1 MPANNFLDKYKNNIE
16 ATLINAAKMR
26 PGQLQSKKIDTYSKN
41 FLTLPIKKDIES
53 FNHKDPY
60 VSKENQQANN
70 PKNNSSEK
78 EIKSKSSNDYTN
90 NNANFDIDE
99 IERLNPS
106 GQAQPQLAV
115 KSPTK
120 FTFHNKL
127 NKDTQHSNPITPSS
141 ETLKNK
147 EQQHLEPLIVDH
159 HNEKQANIK
168 LLNTT
173 PDNTHYSTNNS
184 NTIDELQVE
193 SQQSVVSD
201 VDDLKI
207 PDTPVVDNSNKIS
220 FNAEPPVTDNHD
232 EISFDVETLVTD
244 NHDEVSFNAEPL
256 VTDNPNKI
264 SFNTEPPVADNH
276 DKVSFDV
283 EPLVA
288 DNPNEVSFDVETP
301 VADNHDKVSFDV
313 EPLVIDSPNEVNF
326 DVAPLVA
333 KSENTIE
340 NNQPFLNENNTDTS
354 QNSSDYDANDS
365 DKTYSTLPII
375 GNKQNLINKQPLK
388 NSFKR
393 LIISEITTVKTGKV
407 VVQAKQSNSKNL
419 SPKSDEKKEYY
430 EKPKHFIERKTNSM
444 KSSRKTSEVKNK
456 SFFSEQTDRVKKAI
470 NNLTTIVK
478 EMIDDEFNQKNK
490 NKKMARKYIPQW
502 SDEKL
507 ENPKFVIKN
516 KTTLYAQIETESQ
529 KKLNEII
536 IKQKKLEQFKTLCN
550 WNAGSISL
558 LIEAYLLENFKDK
571 QKVSI
576 TPNHL
581 KKIGLSQ
588 DDDTN
593 TFPEEIDEY
602 SQKEIDD
609 AKDYTFF
616 NPIAAR
622 ISENKAQRERKE
634 REEKITNYRKALNI
648 YSDEEGSVYQKA
660 IADFLRE
667 NKDFLD
673 EVKRDDAYLNELEE
687 LEED

>member
-1 MPANNFLDKYKNNIE
+1 
-16 ATLINAAKMR
+16 
-26 PGQLQSKKIDTYSKN
+26 
-41 FLTLPIKKDIES
+41 
-53 FNHKDPY
+53 
-60 VSKENQQANN
+60 
-70 PKNNSSEK
+70 
-78 EIKSKSSNDYTN
+78 
-90 NNANFDIDE
+90 
-99 IERLNPS
+99 
-106 GQAQPQLAV
+106 
-115 KSPTK
+115 
-120 FTFHNKL
+120 
-127 NKDTQHSNPITPSS
+127 
-141 ETLKNK
+141 
-147 EQQHLEPLIVDH
+147 
-159 HNEKQANIK
+159 
-168 LLNTT
+168 
-173 PDNTHYSTNNS
+173 
-184 NTIDELQVE
+184 
-193 SQQSVVSD
+193 
-201 VDDLKI
+201 
-207 PDTPVVDNSNKIS
+207 
-220 FNAEPPVTDNHD
+220 
-232 EISFDVETLVTD
+232 
-244 NHDEVSFNAEPL
+244 
-256 VTDNPNKI
+256 
-264 SFNTEPPVADNH
+264 
-276 DKVSFDV
+276 
-283 EPLVA
+283 
-288 DNPNEVSFDVETP
+288 
-301 VADNHDKVSFDV
+301 
-313 EPLVIDSPNEVNF
+313 
-326 DVAPLVA
+326 
-333 KSENTIE
+333 
-340 NNQPFLNENNTDTS
+340 
-354 QNSSDYDANDS
+354 
-365 DKTYSTLPII
+365 
-375 GNKQNLINKQPLK
+375 
-388 NSFKR
+388 
-393 LIISEITTVKTGKV
+393 
-407 VVQAKQSNSKNL
+407 
-419 SPKSDEKKEYY
+419 
-430 EKPKHFIERKTNSM
+430 M

>member
-78 EIKSKSSNDYTN
+78 EIKSKLSNDYTN

-147 EQQHLEPLIVDH
+147 EQQHLEPLSVDH

-184 NTIDELQVE
+184 NTIDELQVY
-193 SQQSVVSD
+193 SQQSVVSY

-207 PDTPVVDNSNKIS
+207 PDTPVVDNSN
-220 FNAEPPVTDNHD
+220 N
-232 EISFDVETLVTD
+232 
-244 NHDEVSFNAEPL
+244 
-256 VTDNPNKI
+256 
-264 SFNTEPPVADNH
+264 
-276 DKVSFDV
+276 VSFDV
-283 EPLVA
+283 EPPVA

>member
-78 EIKSKSSNDYTN
+78 EIKSKLSNDYTN

-147 EQQHLEPLIVDH
+147 EQQHLEPLSVDH

-184 NTIDELQVE
+184 NTIDELQVY
-193 SQQSVVSD
+193 SQQSVVSY

-207 PDTPVVDNSNKIS
+207 PDTPVVDNSN
-220 FNAEPPVTDNHD
+220 NV
-232 EISFDVETLVTD
+232 SFDV
-244 NHDEVSFNAEPL
+244 
-256 VTDNPNKI
+256 
-264 SFNTEPPVADNH
+264 EPPVADNPNE
-276 DKVSFDV
+276 VSFDV
-283 EPLVA
+283 ETPVA